1 MKIDSHQHF
10 WNYNAERDNWI
21 DESMSVIKKDF
32 FPEDLYPILKKNNI
46 HGCVAIQANQS
57 EEETHFLLDLAK
69 QYSFIKG
76 VVGWID
82 LCNKNVEKR
91 IAYFNENKLLKG
103 FRHIVQTE
111 KEDFLL
117 RKEFQNGLRQL
128 GDFKLTYD
136 LLILPNQ
143 LNAAIKLVSLF
154 PDQIF
159 ILDHLAK
166 PKISEPLE
174 SNWVNHIK
182 ILATHS
188 NVMCKISGMVT
199 ETEKF
204 KWNQTDFIPF
214 LDTITNAFGVD
225 RLLFGSDWPVCLLAA
240 SYDEVIKINNEYFKN
255 FSKEERDKIFGEN
268 AQRIYNLD

>member
-32 FPEDLYPILKKNNI
+32 SPEDLFPILKKNNI
-46 HGCVAIQANQS
+46 DGCVAIQTGQS
-57 EEETHFLLDLAK
+57 EQETHFLLDLAK

-82 LCNKNVEKR
+82 LCDENVEKR

-103 FRHIVQTE
+103 FRHIIQTE
-111 KEDFLL
+111 KKGFLL
-117 RKEFQNGLRQL
+117 RKEFQNGLHQL
-128 GDFKLTYD
+128 GKFKLTYD

-154 PDQIF
+154 PDQVF

-174 SNWVNHIK
+174 SNWINHIK
-182 ILATHS
+182 MLATHN

-214 LDTITNAFGVD
+214 LDIIIDAFGVD

-240 SYDEVIKINNEYFKN
+240 SYEQVVKINNEYFKN
-255 FSKEERDKIFGEN
+255 FSEEERDKIFGEN

>member
-32 FPEDLYPILKKNNI
+32 SPEDLFPILKKNNI
-46 HGCVAIQANQS
+46 DGCVAIQTGQS
-57 EEETHFLLDLAK
+57 EQETHFLLDLAK

-82 LCNKNVEKR
+82 LCDENVEKR

-103 FRHIVQTE
+103 FRHIIQTE
-111 KEDFLL
+111 KKGFLL
-117 RKEFQNGLRQL
+117 RKEFQNGLHQL
-128 GDFKLTYD
+128 GKFKLTYD

-154 PDQIF
+154 PDQVF

-166 PKISEPLE
+166 PRISKPLE

-182 ILATHS
+182 MLATHN

-214 LDTITNAFGVD
+214 LDIIIDAFGVD

-240 SYDEVIKINNEYFKN
+240 SYEQVVKINKEYFKN
-255 FSKEERDKIFGEN
+255 FSEEERDKIFGEN

>member
-32 FPEDLYPILKKNNI
+32 SPEDLFPILKKNNI
-46 HGCVAIQANQS
+46 DGCVAIQTGQS
-57 EEETHFLLDLAK
+57 EQETHFLLDLAK

-82 LCNKNVEKR
+82 LCDENVEKR

-103 FRHIVQTE
+103 FRHIIQTE
-111 KEDFLL
+111 KKGFLL
-117 RKEFQNGLRQL
+117 RKEFQNGLHQL
-128 GDFKLTYD
+128 GKFKLTYD

-154 PDQIF
+154 PDQVF

-174 SNWVNHIK
+174 SNWINHIK
-182 ILATHS
+182 MLATHN

-214 LDTITNAFGVD
+214 LDTITHAFGVD

-240 SYDEVIKINNEYFKN
+240 SYEQVIKINNEYFKN
-255 FSKEERDKIFGEN
+255 FSEEERDKIFGEN